1 MTTIEDLAP
10 PDFPVVAGWL
20 ARPEINRWLTAEW
33 RGQAANP
40 VLIGVMLRNKRNR
53 VFLVRWDGQPAGLVA
68 LADIDAADATAMVW
82 YFLGDTS
89 LSGRGVITTAV
100 KLMAQKCLSEL
111 GLESLYAWAM
121 EDNAASIKVLQKAG
135 FHQAGRLR
143 HAANSNGQPVDR
155 VYFDLLA
162 SECPAA

>member
-1 MTTIEDLAP
+1 MTTIEALSP

-20 ARPEINRWLTAEW
+20 ARPDINRWLTAEW

-40 VLIGVMLRNKRNR
+40 VMIGVMLRNKRNR

-82 YFLGDTS
+82 YFLGDAS
-89 LSGRGVITTAV
+89 LSGRGIITTAL
-100 KLMAQKCLSEL
+100 KLMAQRCIPEL
-111 GLESLYAWAM
+111 GLESLYGWAM
-121 EDNAASIKVLQKAG
+121 ADNAASIKVLHKAG
-135 FHQAGRLR
+135 FRPAGCLR
-143 HAANSNGQPVDR
+143 RAANSNGQTVDR
-155 VYFDLLA
+155 IYFDLLA